1 MRQEMAVIGNEWNYG
16 CCAERRKFPIVR
28 IINEDK
34 VVGIGTAGKLS
45 LWQKEISELI
55 PTEGRNSA
63 QNKLCL
69 APGRFAPDQLKTSLP
84 DSRKDTLRCA
94 SRVKA
99 RGYEDIRV
107 DDNPFHSDFIHRK
120 LAKVSRK
127 ILTELKPVHLGP
139 QSAWGRSGTGQNAG
153 PRTATRV
160 GFTPTDLPGMA
171 SPVYARCGVT
181 SDLTAEPPIRS
192 GTGSPYY
199 RAPLRPFSPQSVHQT
214 YIGPV
219 ALLSLRQ
226 QQHRFGNLQQYGDLT
241 CEEAHDR

>member
-1 MRQEMAVIGNEWNYG
+1 MRQEMVVIGNEWNFG
-16 CCAERRKFPIVR
+16 CCAERRKFSIVR
-28 IINEDK
+28 IFNEDK
-34 VVGIGTAGKLS
+34 VVGIDTAGKLA
-45 LWQKEISELI
+45 LWPKEISELI

-63 QNKLCL
+63 QDKLGL
-69 APGRFAPDQLKTSLP
+69 APGRFVPDQLKTSLP

-94 SRVKA
+94 SRVEA

-160 GFTPTDLPGMA
+160 GFIPTDLPGIA
-171 SPVYARCGVT
+171 SSVYVRCDVT
-181 SDLTAEPPIRS
+181 VRLD
-192 GTGSPYY
+192 G
-199 RAPLRPFSPQSVHQT
+199 
-214 YIGPV
+214 
-219 ALLSLRQ
+219 
-226 QQHRFGNLQQYGDLT
+226 
-241 CEEAHDR
+241 